1 LEEATM
7 YGVVIAANILR
18 DVDVFLIRM
27 KLMAEALQKVAGS
40 RLTGLLETIAGN
52 RYSGTSHD

>member
-1 LEEATM
+1 M
-7 YGVVIAANILR
+7 YGGVIAANILG

-52 RYSGTSHD
+52 RHSGTSHD